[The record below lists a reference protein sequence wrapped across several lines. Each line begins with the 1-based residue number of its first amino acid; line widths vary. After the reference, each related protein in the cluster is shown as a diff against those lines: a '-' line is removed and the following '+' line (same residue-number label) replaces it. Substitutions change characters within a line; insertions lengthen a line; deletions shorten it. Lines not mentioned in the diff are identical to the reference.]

1 MVSVPMV
8 STFSEVI
15 HLKQIGGI
23 QILPSFPEKVAQF
36 SKVQN
41 TDSAMQVS
49 F

>member
-15 HLKQIGGI
+15 QIGGI